1 VGVYVDNVRLL
12 DTKPEGASTE
22 VTVLDSF
29 EENLD
34 ALLPTGGRTEEPVL
48 NDDEFF
54 VTDGAKSAKFT
65 LTGDGT
71 WAQDYTIDL
80 EQYGLLTEILALPQE
95 ERFRYSLAWDWIPE
109 VGDASVDWFQESVDP
124 GGPGMRVTMGW
135 AGDGNAKTRVINLG
149 LVEWD
154 FPPILTVIHN
164 SNWSGGDMTVYLDNI
179 RVIDTGA
186 GPPAPESFE
195 ITDVERMDDGM
206 VTLSWTS
213 VEGVSYAVESSAN
226 LRVWDE
232 LDDGVPSAGDIT
244 SFTTPA
250 SEARETYFRVRQLA
264 E

>member
-1 VGVYVDNVRLL
+1 MGVYVDNVRLL

-109 VGDASVDWFQESVDP
+109 VG
-124 GGPGMRVTMGW
+124 GCIG
-135 AGDGNAKTRVINLG
+135 G
-149 LVEWD
+149 LVSRISRSRRPWNARYHGLGRRRKCQD
-154 FPPILTVIHN
+154 ACDQ
-164 SNWSGGDMTVYLDNI
+164 SRSG
-179 RVIDTGA
+179 
-186 GPPAPESFE
+186 
-195 ITDVERMDDGM
+195 
-206 VTLSWTS
+206 
-213 VEGVSYAVESSAN
+213 
-226 LRVWDE
+226 
-232 LDDGVPSAGDIT
+232 
-244 SFTTPA
+244 
-250 SEARETYFRVRQLA
+250 
-264 E
+264 